1 MEPCNSQSVAILA
14 ASQMHL
20 GLCLWSG
27 AFTLCSVLTDAIDG
41 QQVSMQPDCLSQPL
55 TYPPDLCFLFWREW
69 SPELQSTNADSS
81 SLQNAQVTPPVIPHS
96 FLYSLL
102 LLVQNRTPD
111 RTQQWIFRTLLP
123 WIYQGKAITPAVSFV
138 HIVFL

>member
-1 MEPCNSQSVAILA
+1 MFSISIAVSMLHTDAP
-14 ASQMHL
+14 
-20 GLCLWSG
+20 GLFLRSG

-81 SLQNAQVTPPVIPHS
+81 SLQNAQVTPPVIPPLIPVLIAAAGS
-96 FLYSLL
+96 ESDTGSDSAADFSDFAAL
-102 LLVQNRTPD
+102 D
-111 RTQQWIFRTLLP
+111 LP
-123 WIYQGKAITPAVSFV
+123 R
-138 HIVFL
+138 